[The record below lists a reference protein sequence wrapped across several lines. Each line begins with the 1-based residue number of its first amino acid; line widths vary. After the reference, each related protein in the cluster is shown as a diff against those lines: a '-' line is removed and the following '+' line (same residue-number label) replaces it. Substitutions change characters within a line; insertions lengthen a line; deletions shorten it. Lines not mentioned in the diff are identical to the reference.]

1 MTRPLRTVQRL
12 ALVATVIGLV
22 PPLTGR
28 AQDSHAVVQAT
39 DLRGPFSETAVVNA
53 PFTADA
59 TLTVVEATKSGPRTW
74 TTTRHIYRDATGRAR
89 VDYEAPLPNGK
100 TRMVAVILQ
109 EPQPRPGHARA
120 YTVDADTRTIRRE
133 SRGLMNLQ
141 FSGWAQFDIAVG
153 LSDFRNFAI
162 DMGATA
168 DVEPIGERRIEG
180 LAAVGW
186 RLTGSADS
194 SQPDERWESPE
205 LHMVLRASFVDG
217 RTHAAI
223 DYRLTNIRRVEPDAR
238 LFEMP
243 TDYTMVTEMFF
254 RTGRGKPLD

>member
-74 TTTRHIYRDATGRAR
+74 TTTRHIYRDGTGRAR

-100 TRMVAVILQ
+100 TRMVKVILQ
-109 EPQPRPGHARA
+109 ELQPRLGRMA
-120 YTVDADTRTIRRE
+120 YMVDHDTRTIRPI
-133 SRGLMNLQ
+133 SRDVMNGQ
-141 FSGWAQFDIAVG
+141 FSGWARFDIPVG
-153 LSDFRNFAI
+153 LYDFRTFAI
-162 DMGATA
+162 DLGATA
-168 DVEPIGERRIEG
+168 DVEPIGKRRIEG

-194 SQPDERWESPE
+194 SQPAERWESPE

-243 TDYTMVTEMFF
+243 TDYTMVTEMFY
-254 RTGRGKPLD
+254 RSGRGKPLD